1 MGTHPEASRV
11 PCSISVTL
19 RNLPELTTAEAF
31 CRLLCLDLWLDP
43 AVAPTAPTAGGSLK
57 SGEWVLRLLP
67 SGSDP

>member
-31 CRLLCLDLWLDP
+31 CRLCALICGLTP
-43 AVAPTAPTAGGSLK
+43 Q
-57 SGEWVLRLLP
+57 
-67 SGSDP
+67 